1 MRRVTVVTGGHL
13 STCPRMVKAAD
24 AFHAAGHRV
33 RVISTVSTPWA
44 TAADDVFRSRPWRW
58 ERIDYTRGGAPS
70 RWALSGVRQRAS
82 LALAARWPDHAPL
95 GLAARTIARVHDE
108 LVAAILRDPG
118 DLVYGGTLGALA
130 AAVEAAAAAG
140 VPCGVDFE
148 DLHDGEHEP
157 QGDGPLRDALAARLM
172 RQALDQ
178 AVVVTAGSAAIA
190 EACAAKYG
198 RRPLPINNV
207 FSLPA
212 QPPAFRRDDGPLRL
226 YWFSQTIGPGRGL
239 EDVIDAVGKAALAAE
254 LHLRG
259 AVGPE
264 YAEHL
269 RRRAWLIA
277 RRLTI
282 VFHTPA
288 APDQMVEC
296 CQGFDAGISAEQGH
310 IPNRQVNLSNK
321 ALVYPLAG
329 LALVLTETRGHAPLS
344 ADLHDRLVHYRP
356 GDIDTLAA
364 GLVRLSDPAW
374 RRDAQQASWE
384 AARTR
389 WHWDHPCERQALVDA
404 VEQAL

>member
-1 MRRVTVVTGGHL
+1 MARITVVTGGHL

-44 TAADDVFRSRPWRW
+44 TDADQVFRSRPWRW
-58 ERIDYTRGGAPS
+58 DRIDYTRGGALL
-70 RWALSGVRQRAS
+70 RWALSGFRQRAS
-82 LALAARWPDHAPL
+82 LALAERWTDSVSF
-95 GLAARTIARVHDE
+95 GVAARTIGRVHDE
-108 LVAAILRDPG
+108 LVATILREPG
-118 DLVYGGTLGALA
+118 DLIYGGTLGALA
-130 AAVEAAAAAG
+130 AAVEAGAAAG

-172 RQALDQ
+172 REAVER

-190 EACAAKYG
+190 DACAATYG

-207 FSLPA
+207 FRLP
-212 QPPAFRRDDGPLRL
+212 PRVPTFRRADGPLRL

-239 EDVIDAVGKAALAAE
+239 EDVIDAVGAAALSAE

-259 AVGPE
+259 VVGPE

-282 VFHTPA
+282 VFHPPA
-288 APDQMVEC
+288 APDRMVEC

-329 LALVLTETRGHAPLS
+329 LALILTETRGHAPLG
-344 ADLHDRLVHYRP
+344 ADLHDRLVQYRP
-356 GDIDTLAA
+356 GDVETLAA
-364 GLVRLSDPAW
+364 GLVRLSDPEW
-374 RRDAQQASWE
+374 RREAQQASWE

-389 WHWDHPCERQALVDA
+389 WHWDHPLERQALVSA